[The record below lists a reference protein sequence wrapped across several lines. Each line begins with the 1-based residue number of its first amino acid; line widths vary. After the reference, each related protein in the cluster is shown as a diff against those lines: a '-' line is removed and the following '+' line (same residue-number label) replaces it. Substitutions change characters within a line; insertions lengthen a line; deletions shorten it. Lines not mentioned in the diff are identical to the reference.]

1 MHVLHQCCLV
11 VFHWFMSLFFLFF
24 RTADAAAAAAAT
36 AATTAATSIT
46 SRKDDTRD
54 RSLLDSVGNYKCPSS
69 FELLVFATFA

>member
-11 VFHWFMSLFFLFF
+11 VFHWFLSLFFLFF
-24 RTADAAAAAAAT
+24 RTAHAATAAAT
-36 AATTAATSIT
+36 ATATAATSIT